1 MRMLLITMLIVLS
14 VAVAFAAPVTE
25 DSKIQPDFLQDD
37 VSFGAA
43 VAANGNHFVAAA
55 PRYAGPAP
63 PPTSSQGWGRIVEY
77 QWDGNVFTQVSYLD
91 GTDNCQQFSYILD
104 FSLDATGEGLVAGI
118 KKQNCSA
125 LFPVP
130 STTSAYHRDLNGL
143 WEKVVGF
150 SGVRDSVSV
159 TTSGQTPTFLTG
171 NASATVTTDS
181 VTEIDM
187 NNWEGQGYHNNDV
200 GRPVEIAAPTTP
212 GGVTATAEIGR
223 VSAFGGVSRIDV
235 LSGGSGYTSNPN
247 VTLPAPIGG
256 GGVPGNASASR
267 NAHVGSVTFSDVEGI
282 LPNETLKPGDG
293 SDGDLFGGEVA
304 IDGDVAAIAARG
316 ATKVYIAE
324 RAGGGW
330 EITQTLEPAAADTS
344 GFGQALAL
352 AGDHLV
358 VGAPGTDN
366 GGLTDVGRA
375 FYFDLGNLAAGEV
388 VLTPAAPVARES
400 FGAAVAV
407 SEDGTVV
414 VGAPGQIYQDLMV
427 GRAFIYAVAVAGN
440 VPELAELVP
449 SDGAV
454 GDDFGLGIAIVEGQA
469 LVGAP
474 DHDNG
479 RGAVYVFDVVN
490 DLPAVDAIADPTIDE
505 DDSEQTVNLTGISAG
520 GGEAQPL
527 RVTAASNNRDLVPDP
542 AVTYTSPA
550 PTGSLQYTPVAGQ
563 SGTATITVTVEDGG
577 TDGDLDTAADNATFS
592 RAFTITVNE
601 LNDTPTLDAIA
612 DPTIDEDAPEQT
624 VNLAGI
630 GAGGGEA
637 QPLRVTAASSDS
649 DLVPDPAVTYTS
661 PAPTGSLQY
670 TPVADQSGT
679 ATITVTV
686 EDGGLDGDLDTA
698 ADNAAYSQAFT
709 ITVNELN
716 DTPTLDAIENAT
728 IDEDALEQ
736 TVTLTGISAGG
747 ADAQPLRVTTASSNS
762 DLIPD
767 PAVTYVSPAPTGS
780 LQYTPVAGQS
790 GTATITVTVEDGG
803 PDDDLD
809 TAADNTVF
817 NRGFTITVNELNDTP
832 ALDPIADAILDENA
846 PEQTVNLAGI
856 NAGGGEAQPLRVTA
870 ASSDNDLVPDPAVT
884 YVSPAPTG
892 SLRYTPVADQSGAAT
907 ITVTVEDG
915 GLDGDLDTAA
925 DNATFS
931 REFTVRFPTD
941 LMFELTLTDGWNLF
955 SIPIDLDDSSVA
967 TVLQGRNTG
976 SVWGWA
982 NNKYTAVTN
991 LAPGQGY
998 WVKLDGATIIEVTG
1012 PPAISTRR
1020 VLAAG
1025 WNLIGAIGMPPYNDV
1040 LLPLT
1045 TVSGDSV
1052 NAPFWGW
1059 TDAHYTKQDDLQM
1072 GHGYWGFSSG
1082 PGTVELG
1089 E

>member
-1 MRMLLITMLIVLS
+1 MLLITMLIVLS

-550 PTGSLQYTPVAGQ
+550 PTGSLQYTPVA
-563 SGTATITVTVEDGG
+563 
-577 TDGDLDTAADNATFS
+577 
-592 RAFTITVNE
+592 
-601 LNDTPTLDAIA
+601 
-612 DPTIDEDAPEQT
+612 
-624 VNLAGI
+624 
-630 GAGGGEA
+630 
-637 QPLRVTAASSDS
+637 
-649 DLVPDPAVTYTS
+649 
-661 PAPTGSLQY
+661 
-670 TPVADQSGT
+670 DQSGT
-679 ATITVTV
+679 
-686 EDGGLDGDLDTA
+686 
-698 ADNAAYSQAFT
+698 
-709 ITVNELN
+709 
-716 DTPTLDAIENAT
+716 
-728 IDEDALEQ
+728 
-736 TVTLTGISAGG
+736 
-747 ADAQPLRVTTASSNS
+747 
-762 DLIPD
+762 
-767 PAVTYVSPAPTGS
+767 
-780 LQYTPVAGQS
+780 
-790 GTATITVTVEDGG
+790 
-803 PDDDLD
+803 
-809 TAADNTVF
+809 
-817 NRGFTITVNELNDTP
+817 
-832 ALDPIADAILDENA
+832 
-846 PEQTVNLAGI
+846 
-856 NAGGGEAQPLRVTA
+856 
-870 ASSDNDLVPDPAVT
+870 
-884 YVSPAPTG
+884 
-892 SLRYTPVADQSGAAT
+892 AT